1 MRPAG
6 GRDGGP
12 RAGAPARRPAGGSH
26 GQGVVEYGLILSLS
40 AALALGLLVF
50 AGGTVADVLDL
61 ITDAVDAA
69 EGR

>member
-1 MRPAG
+1 VTGAG
-6 GRDGGP
+6 GHHVRKWV
-12 RAGAPARRPAGGSH
+12 GAPVRRVRGRSR

-40 AALALGLLVF
+40 ALLAIGLLVF

-61 ITDAVDAA
+61 IVDAVDAA

>member
-1 MRPAG
+1 MSPAG
-6 GRDGGP
+6 GQGRGP
-12 RAGAPARRPAGGSH
+12 LAGARTRPWHRSL
-26 GQGVVEYGLILSLS
+26 GQGLVEYGLILSLS

-61 ITDAVDAA
+61 ISDAVDAA

>member
-1 MRPAG
+1 MSSAG
-6 GRDGGP
+6 QRDGHLP
-12 RAGAPARRPAGGSH
+12 GARPRRPSGSP
-26 GQGVVEYGLILSLS
+26 GQGLVEYGLILSLS

>member
-1 MRPAG
+1 MRVAGRQG
-6 GRDGGP
+6 GR
-12 RAGAPARRPAGGSH
+12 RLAGAPARRGN

-40 AALALGLLVF
+40 AVLALSLLVL
-50 AGGTVADVLDL
+50 AGGTVADVLDV

>member
-1 MRPAG
+1 
-6 GRDGGP
+6 
-12 RAGAPARRPAGGSH
+12 
-26 GQGVVEYGLILSLS
+26 VVEYGLILSLS
-40 AALALGLLVF
+40 AALALGFLVF

>member
-1 MRPAG
+1 MSWPG
-6 GRDGGP
+6 GRGD
-12 RAGAPARRPAGGSH
+12 RRLAGAPTRRLSGPR

>member
-1 MRPAG
+1 MSG
-6 GRDGGP
+6 
-12 RAGAPARRPAGGSH
+12 AGAHRIDEPLGAPTRRARR

-40 AALALGLLVF
+40 AVLTLGILVL

-61 ITDAVDAA
+61 ISEAVDAA